1 MALQRYKTIAG
12 RTEDEFIEKRSRFIG
27 YIAPATTE
35 EEALSFI
42 NQLKSKHWDA
52 THNVY
57 AYILREGQ
65 VKRYSDDGEPQ
76 GTAGIPVLDVLQKE
90 GLSDVVV
97 VVTRYFGGILLGG
110 GGLVRAYSHGAK
122 IAVDAAQVQYMTPC
136 TRCRL
141 EFDYSLYGK
150 ISYLLPQY
158 GAVTANSDFGAAVRM
173 ELILENQ
180 QYQQFCKALQELTA
194 DTVVPQFLEELYYDM
209 GE

>member
-1 MALQRYKTIAG
+1 MALQSYKTVAG
-12 RTEDEFIEKRSRFIG
+12 RAEDEFTEKRSRFIG
-27 YIAPATTE
+27 YITPAATE
-35 EEALSFI
+35 EEALSFVSQI
-42 NQLKSKHWDA
+42 KSKHWDA

-65 VKRYSDDGEPQ
+65 IKRYSDDGEPQ

-90 GLSDVVV
+90 GLCD
-97 VVTRYFGGILLGG
+97 
-110 GGLVRAYSHGAK
+110 SHGAK
-122 IAVDAAQVQYMTPC
+122 IAVEAAQVQYMTPC

-158 GAVTANSDFGAAVRM
+158 GAVTQSSDFGAAVRL
-173 ELILENQ
+173 ELILDNQ
-180 QYQQFCKALQELTA
+180 QYHPFCKALQELTS
-194 DTVVPQFLEELYYDM
+194 DMVVPQVLEDLYYDM